1 MLNLNLKDFWAC
13 SILWSSGL
21 YCLLLPR
28 AALCLWHCVRT
39 LSPPLGV
46 IPPPNQTW
54 GLTLLFSYLSCLCST
69 NSQVLVSVHGI
80 SRNQPVCKQIRKK
93 KHPGWSYRVDRVF
106 LFPGMMGFGFAV
118 FSQMSST
125 LLIGKVG
132 QTFLRRPHNCN
143 VIIFTSFV
151 IKIVSK
157 DKHLQVCGYSCENKC
172 NQILVFLVCL
182 LTFLLLDHYR
192 IQIHS
197 ELCCL

>member
-1 MLNLNLKDFWAC
+1 MLNLNLKDFWVY

-39 LSPPLGV
+39 PSPPLGV

-54 GLTLLFSYLSCLCST
+54 GLTLLFSYLSCLGSIYQLASPCFSP
-69 NSQVLVSVHGI
+69 GI
-80 SRNQPVCKQIRKK
+80 NQCANRSEKK